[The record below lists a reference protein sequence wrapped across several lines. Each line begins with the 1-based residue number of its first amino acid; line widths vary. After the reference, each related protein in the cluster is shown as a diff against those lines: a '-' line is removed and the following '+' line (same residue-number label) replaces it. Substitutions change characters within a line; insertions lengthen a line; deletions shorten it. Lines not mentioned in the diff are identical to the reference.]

1 MWHISQCSFGNIED
15 KKDDNEEDL
24 ELQVKTKDDDAS
36 PQILLV
42 DDDAFNIFA
51 LKNMFV
57 SQHQQ
62 TEQSLSGVEAIE
74 IIKARLD

>member
-51 LKNMFV
+51 L
-57 SQHQQ
+57 
-62 TEQSLSGVEAIE
+62 
-74 IIKARLD
+74 